1 MEQTKTLGGRIQAFR
16 KTAGLSQEALGE
28 QLGVSR
34 QAVSRW
40 ESDAAVPELEK
51 LIAMSRLFGDPVGGL
66 LGVESPDEERDT
78 SSQGAAE
85 AADSDMAPEAETP
98 AHELTDRELTAVEAI
113 AEKYLAAQQARQN
126 RWRWPLVI
134 LAGGSIPALL
144 VAGSA
149 LRNQLQQIRQ
159 ELQAV
164 ETSTGQQIQ
173 SITGQIASILAEQN
187 NIIDDYAASVE
198 DYSLTAKT
206 MTLSVRVHP
215 AAFSGDTQAV
225 FTARTASGEQRSAEA
240 VRTEDGYFQAEGW
253 AVPMDGHVELSVTIT
268 AGGVSHTETLE
279 TLSADPADYR
289 LAVEGSW
296 ETSWNA
302 GTVYFSGLTLHID
315 PHPSVPLELEQVELT
330 VFPNGSAE
338 PLWSSPMPEAAELWR
353 RHGYVQAYLTA
364 KDYMPALPL
373 AKGEEILAAAKIT
386 DDHGQ
391 SFWYLLGAARNDDGD
406 LRTTSAAALRSAC
419 PNWQPGGHVS
429 LG

>member
-1 MEQTKTLGGRIQAFR
+1 MEQAKTLGGRVQAFR

-51 LIAMSRLFGDPVGGL
+51 LISMSRLFGVTVGVL
-66 LGVESPDEERDT
+66 LGVEPPAEDRSA
-78 SSQGAAE
+78 SGQNAAE
-85 AADSDMAPEAETP
+85 GTGPDTAPEAEAP
-98 AHELTDRELTAVEAI
+98 AHELTDRELAAVEAI
-113 AEKYLAAQQARQN
+113 AEKYLAAQQARSG
-126 RWRWPLVI
+126 RKWPLVL
-134 LAGGSIPALL
+134 LAAGMALVL
-144 VAGSA
+144 LAGSA
-149 LRNQLQQIRQ
+149 LWNQLQQIRQ

-164 ETSTGQQIQ
+164 EATTGQQIQ
-173 SITGQIASILAEQN
+173 SITGQITSILAEQN
-187 NIIDDYAASVE
+187 NIIDDYTAFVE
-198 DYSLTAKT
+198 DYHAVAGTMVLT
-206 MTLSVRVHP
+206 VRVRP
-215 AAFSGDTQAV
+215 AAFSADAQAV
-225 FTARTASGEQRSAEA
+225 FTACTASGERRSAEA
-240 VRTEDGYFQAEGW
+240 VRTEDGYFQTEHW
-253 AVPMDGHVELSVTIT
+253 TVPMDGYADLTVTIT
-268 AGGVSHTETLE
+268 AGGVSRSETLE

-289 LAVEGSW
+289 LAAEGGW

-315 PHPSVPLELEQVELT
+315 PHPSVPLELEQVELA

-338 PLWSSPMPEAAELWR
+338 PLWSSPLPEAVELWR

-364 KDYMPALPL
+364 KDYMPAIPL
-373 AKGEEILAAAKIT
+373 AKGDEILAAAKIT

-406 LRTTSAAALRSAC
+406 LRTTDALALKSAC

-429 LG
+429 LW